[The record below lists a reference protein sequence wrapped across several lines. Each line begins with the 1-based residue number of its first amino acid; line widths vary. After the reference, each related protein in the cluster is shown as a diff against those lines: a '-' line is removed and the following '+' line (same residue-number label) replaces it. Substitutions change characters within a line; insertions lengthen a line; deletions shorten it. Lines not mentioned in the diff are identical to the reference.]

1 MPQQEIQVDWV
12 GDLVCPWCYV
22 AWHSFKQTASLRPH
36 YSFNVLWRPF
46 LLDPQAPASGTDR
59 AAYCADKFGGA
70 AAFAEK
76 EKSVAQAAARLGA
89 PINLAAQKVLPNTVD
104 AHRVVLWAYGRDRGE
119 AAVDALYAAYFV
131 EGRNLSDL
139 DTLAAIA
146 GKVGLE
152 ADLVREALRTDDD
165 RDIVFNSHQSCVQM
179 GIEGVPVLIFD
190 SKTAAMGANPPETYA
205 EAADKAAA

>member
-1 MPQQEIQVDWV
+1 
-12 GDLVCPWCYV
+12 L
-22 AWHSFKQTASLRPH
+22 
-36 YSFNVLWRPF
+36 
-46 LLDPQAPASGTDR
+46 
-59 AAYCADKFGGA
+59 AYYAEKFGDA
-70 AAFAEK
+70 AQFAEM
-76 EKSVAQAAARLGA
+76 EKSVADAAARLGA

-104 AHRVVLWAYGRDRGE
+104 AHRVVLWAYGRDQGA

-139 DTLAAIA
+139 DTLAEIA
-146 GKVGLE
+146 GGVGLE
-152 ADLVREALRTDDD
+152 VDLVREALRTDDD

-190 SKTAAMGANPPETYA
+190 GKTAAMGANPPEAYA

>member
-1 MPQQEIQVDWV
+1 MPQQEMQVDWV

-22 AWHSFKQTASLRPH
+22 AWHSFKQTAALRPQ
-36 YSFNVLWRPF
+36 YQFNVLWRPF
-46 LLDPQAPASGTDR
+46 LLDPQAPANGADR
-59 AAYCADKFGGA
+59 AAYYAAKFGGA
-70 AAFAEK
+70 EDFAEK
-76 EKSVAQAAARLGA
+76 EKTVAEAAARLGA
-89 PINLAAQKVLPNTVD
+89 PMNLALQKVLPNTVD
-104 AHRVVLWAYGRDRGE
+104 AHRVVLWAYGRDLGP

-131 EGRNLSDL
+131 EGRNLSDP
-139 DTLAAIA
+139 DVLAEIA
-146 GKVGLE
+146 GKIGLE

-190 SKTAAMGANPPETYA
+190 SKTAAMGANQPEAYA